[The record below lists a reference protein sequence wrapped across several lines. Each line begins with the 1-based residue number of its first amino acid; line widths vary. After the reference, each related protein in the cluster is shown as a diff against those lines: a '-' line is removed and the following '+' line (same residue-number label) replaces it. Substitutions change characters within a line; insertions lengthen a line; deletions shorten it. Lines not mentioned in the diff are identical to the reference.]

1 MLYEN
6 VIVDCDPGIDDAV
19 AILNLLNTSFIN
31 LNLISTVSGNL
42 TIEETV
48 KNALQLVEIFGKPI
62 GKEPPVSVGADGPLV
77 RQAVYASMAQGSTG
91 LGGYQFSTP
100 KRKPIELK
108 GEDAIYYYLK
118 QNELQGTT
126 LVCIGS
132 MTNVARLLTEY
143 GDAAKMIKKI
153 VFMGGSKDEDGST
166 VPYRE
171 FNVAFDPEALKIVI
185 KSGVPLVMVPMELG
199 HFAFFDKEEIE
210 KIRKANSVGKI
221 IGKMFDK
228 YHDFHMGKYGA
239 AVHDSCAALY
249 VITPEIFKT
258 EDAKIDIKYYKKD
271 DGTEYGYIKC
281 VVGADKPNAQVCVD
295 VDIETFK
302 KIIYGNIFSYNV

>member
-1 MLYEN
+1 MVNEN
-6 VIVDCDPGIDDAV
+6 VIFDCDPGIDDAV
-19 AILNLLNTSFIN
+19 ALMNLVNTDSIN

-48 KNALQLVEIFGKPI
+48 KNALKLVELYGKPI
-62 GKEPPVSVGADGPLV
+62 PVSIGASAPLV
-77 RQAVYASMAQGSTG
+77 RQAVYAAAAQGTKG
-91 LGGYQFSTP
+91 LGAYQFAEP
-100 KRKPIELK
+100 KSKPIELK

-118 QNELQGTT
+118 QHELEGTT
-126 LVCIGS
+126 LLCTGS
-132 MTNVARLLTEY
+132 MTNIAKLLTEY
-143 GDAAKMIKKI
+143 RDADKMINKI

-185 KSGVPLVMVPMELG
+185 KSGIPLVMVPMELG
-199 HFAFFDKEEIE
+199 HFAFFDKEEIK
-210 KIRKANSVGKI
+210 KIEKAND
-221 IGKMFDK
+221 IGKKIAKMFKK

-249 VITPEIFKT
+249 VTNPEIFKM
-258 EDAKIDIKYYKKD
+258 EDAKIAIKYYKNEE
-271 DGTEYGYIKC
+271 GQEYGYIKC
-281 VVGADKPNAQVCVD
+281 DFHHEKPNAQICVD

-302 KIIYGNIFSYNV
+302 KIVYGNLFSYNV